1 MAVQSSIYFRF
12 LLFGARLIF
21 WLALLIAILLV
32 IGYIYQVRTTSAD
45 FEQVPPLGQ
54 LVNVG
59 GYKLHIY
66 CSGEWSG
73 PTVVVDAGNGDF
85 SVGWVGIQRE
95 VEKSARICTYD
106 RAGYGWSDVSPH
118 PRTATQMAKEL
129 HQLLVNAGIE
139 PPYILVGHSLGGMNV
154 RVFSNLYPQEVAG
167 MILVDGGMKT
177 NWNACHR
184 NISNFINSNKPISA
198 R

>member
-66 CSGEWSG
+66 CSGEGSG